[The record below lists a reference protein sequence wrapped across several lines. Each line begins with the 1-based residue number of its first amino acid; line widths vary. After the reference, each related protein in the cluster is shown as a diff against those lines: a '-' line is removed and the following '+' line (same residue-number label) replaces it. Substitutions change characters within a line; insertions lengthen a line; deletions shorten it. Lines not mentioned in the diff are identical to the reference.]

1 MKRLLGFLGWFGV
14 ALVVAAV
21 VLRFSK
27 PELAVWSQRAALA
40 GLVVTLLYSLSQ
52 WRDIAR
58 SFGSK
63 NVKYG
68 SIAASSV
75 VIVLGILVGIN
86 WVANRQNK
94 QWDLTAGG
102 QFTLS
107 DQTRQLLTSLTKPVT
122 IKAFYAQNSEEVRD
136 RVESY
141 TYLSSQVK
149 AEYIDAVRNPVE
161 TRAQG
166 VDTVPTYVIQYE
178 GRTQKANGSD
188 EQALTNALKKVIE
201 GQAKK
206 VYFVL
211 GHGEKDPTKGDAEG
225 YLTAANELK
234 NDNFD
239 VAPLT
244 LAQAGKIPEDAN
256 VLVIAGP
263 KVDFLATEID
273 VLRAWVR
280 KGGKVLLM
288 IDPPEKGSSVDQ
300 ANLIAFA
307 REWGMDVGK
316 NIVVDASGIGR
327 QVGQGPATP
336 IAGPVP
342 HPITDPMGNIGS
354 AFPIART
361 VTAIEGGVDGHTA
374 QKILETSEQSWAEA
388 DIAGLFST
396 GQPERNEDKG
406 DKAGPLALAAAV
418 SAAAPDAPATPPP
431 APGAPAPPA
440 DAPKPE
446 SRVVV
451 VGDSDFASTRAINIS
466 GNRDLFLNMTN
477 WLAQQ
482 ENLISIRPKSPDNS
496 PISMTEDQMSM
507 VGWFSQIIV
516 PALLLFTGVLV
527 WWRKR

>member
-1 MKRLLGFLGWFGV
+1 MKRLLGFLGWVGV

-21 VLRFSK
+21 VLRFSR
-27 PELAVWSQRAALA
+27 PDLAAWSQRTALA
-40 GLVVTLLYSLSQ
+40 GLIVTLLYSLSQ

-75 VIVLGILVGIN
+75 VVVLGILVGIN

-94 QWDLTAGG
+94 QWDLTSGG

-107 DQTRQLLTSLTKPVT
+107 DQTRQLLGSLTKPVT
-122 IKAFYAQNSEEVRD
+122 IKAFYAQTSDEVRD
-136 RVESY
+136 RLESY
-141 TYLSSQVK
+141 AYVSSQIK
-149 AEYIDAVRNPVE
+149 TEYVDAVRNPVE

-178 GRTQKANGSD
+178 GRTQKANGVD
-188 EQALTNALKKVIE
+188 EQALTNALKKVLE
-201 GQAKK
+201 GQPKK
-206 VYFVL
+206 IYFVI
-211 GHGEKDPTKGDAEG
+211 GHGERDPTKGEAENYQTIAG
-225 YLTAANELK
+225 DLK
-234 NDNFD
+234 NDNFE
-239 VAPLT
+239 VAT
-244 LAQAGKIPEDAN
+244 LALAQTGAIPADAN
-256 VLVIAGP
+256 VLVVAGP
-263 KVDFLATEID
+263 QVDFLAPEVDI
-273 VLRAWVR
+273 LRAWVR
-280 KGGKVLLM
+280 KGGKLLLM
-288 IDPPEKGSSVDQ
+288 LDPPVKGTSADQ
-300 ANLIAFA
+300 TNLIAFA
-307 REWGMDVGK
+307 REWGIDVGK
-316 NIVVDASGIGR
+316 DMIIDASGVGR
-327 QVGQGPATP
+327 QVGQGPSVP
-336 IAGPVP
+336 IAGPLP

-361 VTAIEGGVDGHTA
+361 VTPVEGGVEGRTA

-388 DIAGLFST
+388 DIAGLVAN
-396 GQPERNEDKG
+396 GQPERNLDKG
-406 DKAGPLALAAAV
+406 DKAGPLSLAAAV
-418 SAAAPDAPATPPP
+418 SVAAPDAPAPPP
-431 APGAPAPPA
+431 AAPGAPAPAA

-451 VGDSDFASTRAINIS
+451 VGDADFASTRAINIS
-466 GNRDLFLNMTN
+466 GNRDLFLNMAN

-496 PISMTEDQMSM
+496 PISMTEDQMTM